1 MSNIPFLFFFMNV
14 DIPGDVYCK
23 WAFVSFSLFDF
34 CFVVVVYQVRS
45 ILKIFFSN
53 FFPLN
58 PTIELD
64 LDL

>member
-1 MSNIPFLFFFMNV
+1 MFNV
-14 DIPGDVYCK
+14 

-34 CFVVVVYQVRS
+34 CFVVVVYQVQS
-45 ILKIFFSN
+45 ILKIFFLI

-58 PTIELD
+58 PTIEL